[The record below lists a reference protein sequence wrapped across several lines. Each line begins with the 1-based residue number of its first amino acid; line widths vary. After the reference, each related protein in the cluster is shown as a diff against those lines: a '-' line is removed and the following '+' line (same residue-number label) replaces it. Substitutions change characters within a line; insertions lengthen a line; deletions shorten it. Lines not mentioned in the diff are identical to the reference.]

1 MNILISITNSVIIVV
16 IGIAR
21 FKGVHIHSHTVKD
34 YTMITILVTDCSVVL
49 LGPNKLGLI

>member
-34 YTMITILVTDCSVVL
+34 YTMITILVTTCSVVL
-49 LGPNKLGLI
+49 LGPGLTSEV